1 MLRSPYRPPSRL
13 GGLGANKVNPAPPLR
28 QREAGT
34 SCEPNSEDYEQRT
47 DALRCQDDY
56 LKAVEEEIAKSTCK
70 NTQYTIT
77 EDYEYGPSRETSEK
91 TCLDAPR
98 IAP

>member
-1 MLRSPYRPPSRL
+1 MKLFWTVVCAAVVLSIAVTARRVRVVQSVSR
-13 GGLGANKVNPAPPLR
+13 AAFTAAVR
-28 QREAGT
+28 REAGT

-77 EDYEYGPSRETSEK
+77 EDYEYGPV
-91 TCLDAPR
+91 
-98 IAP
+98 